1 MDQPSVDAKIGI
13 IHFDLVSVNGKS
25 GTEMLINTN
34 GQNNIKVEFQVLI
47 RRIRDMHLNI
57 KNLLIS
63 DNILLPIFLK
73 DENNISD
80 DDGLSP
86 VQALT
91 FELPKENMDKELS
104 QANLNVDFSFDYHGK
119 FKDGS
124 LMLMLIR
131 QIRTGDGYISTRPV
145 TIEIPMRGEDFE

>member
-1 MDQPSVDAKIGI
+1 MDQPGVDAKIGI
-13 IHFDLVSVNGKS
+13 THFDLVSVNGKS
-25 GTEMLINTN
+25 GTEMYINTN
-34 GQNNIKVEFQVLI
+34 GENNIKVEFQVLI
-47 RRIRDMHLNI
+47 RRIKDVHLNI

-80 DDGLSP
+80 DDGMAP

-91 FELPKENMDKELS
+91 FQLPKENIDEEFS
-104 QANLNVDFSFDYHGK
+104 QANLNVDFSFKYYGK

-131 QIRTGDGYISTRPV
+131 QIQTGNGYISTRPV
-145 TIEIPMRGEDFE
+145 TIEIPMRGEEFE